1 MIEKNEK
8 VCQFNNKKEEL
19 EYYKSK
25 YESFFKE
32 LVKYQLKVKSLE
44 NSNNKLREKVS
55 NFLNLNST
63 KKNNSESNFLT
74 PLEFKKLWEYI
85 VKSELIEAFDFCI
98 NEYILIANLCQ
109 DIMLLVYE
117 ECKKNINN
125 KFIEVLNCLNLGKI
139 SKDKR
144 AEMYNHFL
152 PFFRENF
159 NKIFIFSENFSKIV
173 YSKLMSVISEYNYSK
188 DIINE
193 NISESRNSIN
203 EKNYSK
209 DENSFGIV
217 KIIKEKI
224 KQNNFN
230 NIIRN
235 FYKIC
240 IYMLLHD
247 PILSFDL
254 ENYSNR
260 KLKYFYFNKNDFIN
274 VDGFINDN
282 SPCILLLSA
291 PLLKKKFN
299 FHNLRAPVYIVNN
312 PDKMIIEEC
321 EKHKKE
327 KIDKD
332 ENINL
337 NNGNLNSDRIIK
349 IELEEINDEYINNN
363 KKNKTFEEKFIN
375 NNEVDKKKSK
385 IQNYINENNDEYIKC
400 CYNVIKTNNIKSN
413 ANKDFYLNKEIK
425 INNNEFVLKKIYDKK
440 IKANKSVEKSIKR
453 KNDIN
458 SNSTDSKKLYMVS
471 QPNNNKNT
479 NLNPGFAQKLVYN
492 FEKKNS
498 NDIYH
503 NYNKYPYFNS
513 SSTWNIGI
521 ETKDKNNSKEK
532 NNNKKS
538 NLNNEDNFYEIIMGN
553 LNKLKETKLKEY
565 YINNKNKNKNG
576 LKNKSSKYCIKNH
589 IYTNIKN
596 MPNTVNNRIIEKKN
610 NCNQNNSQHFD
621 LFLEKKISPCSSNL
635 FKSYETYNDSSEL
648 NNASSPK
655 NEKYKNYNSFTH
667 LLKFSNINSLSN
679 VNTPN
684 LSSQNTV
691 YNNLVLKGI
700 KSNFES
706 NIYKNGMIKNSTNN
720 ITYNT
725 KYNINFNNNSN
736 ININNIH
743 NSNNSNIN
751 KNNNYN
757 PLSNRKKYISY
768 VKKNEKK
775 YKENKSE
782 IKERSSLN
790 NYLKVENKNK
800 SKNYS
805 NISSKQVY
813 NNMQRNSNLTN
824 NSKKNKK
831 IHKKIIKNSII
842 ISEGNN
848 KYLYNCKKINNNDIR
863 NKNNNLNNKGKY
875 KNSNSNKKNNK
886 LCKKNNN
893 YTIYKNNSNNNIKI
907 NGNIYLNNF
916 NEESNLFK
924 FSPNN
929 TFIQKTIN
937 KSSSPENNYLK
948 INKNN
953 LYENVDRNNNLF
965 HRNSNITIYN
975 NYFTSESENNLSSN
989 KNNQQSFQ
997 MRQKTKRKVSNSNYN
1012 IYTNKYVQSNKTK
1025 LNKHKEKVIK
1035 FIKSIKVVS
1044 KYNINSKKIDG
1055 DMKGQNAGLKQI
1067 YKNSKYSSQKPI
1079 NSFPLEI
1086 HVKTEGNNKETPF
1099 KEVSILN
1106 KLNKIGIKNKTIEEN
1121 KKSSSLKKNNPSKRQ
1136 ISLSNNYDYISFDKI
1151 NTKK

>member
-230 NIIRN
+230 NIIKN

-479 NLNPGFAQKLVYN
+479 
-492 FEKKNS
+492 
-498 NDIYH
+498 
-503 NYNKYPYFNS
+503 
-513 SSTWNIGI
+513 STWNIGI

-706 NIYKNGMIKNSTNN
+706 NW
-720 ITYNT
+720 
-725 KYNINFNNNSN
+725 
-736 ININNIH
+736 
-743 NSNNSNIN
+743 
-751 KNNNYN
+751 
-757 PLSNRKKYISY
+757 
-768 VKKNEKK
+768 
-775 YKENKSE
+775 
-782 IKERSSLN
+782 
-790 NYLKVENKNK
+790 
-800 SKNYS
+800 
-805 NISSKQVY
+805 
-813 NNMQRNSNLTN
+813 
-824 NSKKNKK
+824 
-831 IHKKIIKNSII
+831 
-842 ISEGNN
+842 
-848 KYLYNCKKINNNDIR
+848 ND
-863 NKNNNLNNKGKY
+863 
-875 KNSNSNKKNNK
+875 
-886 LCKKNNN
+886 
-893 YTIYKNNSNNNIKI
+893 
-907 NGNIYLNNF
+907 
-916 NEESNLFK
+916 
-924 FSPNN
+924 
-929 TFIQKTIN
+929 
-937 KSSSPENNYLK
+937 
-948 INKNN
+948 
-953 LYENVDRNNNLF
+953 
-965 HRNSNITIYN
+965 
-975 NYFTSESENNLSSN
+975 
-989 KNNQQSFQ
+989 
-997 MRQKTKRKVSNSNYN
+997 
-1012 IYTNKYVQSNKTK
+1012 
-1025 LNKHKEKVIK
+1025 
-1035 FIKSIKVVS
+1035 
-1044 KYNINSKKIDG
+1044 
-1055 DMKGQNAGLKQI
+1055 
-1067 YKNSKYSSQKPI
+1067 
-1079 NSFPLEI
+1079 
-1086 HVKTEGNNKETPF
+1086 
-1099 KEVSILN
+1099 
-1106 KLNKIGIKNKTIEEN
+1106 
-1121 KKSSSLKKNNPSKRQ
+1121 
-1136 ISLSNNYDYISFDKI
+1136 
-1151 NTKK
+1151 